1 MKSLKFYCE
10 TCEMQFINVYL
21 PFILCL
27 KLLLTLS
34 GITIDVSPGF
44 HINEPV
50 INFSALIMVLIIVK
64 HP

>member
-1 MKSLKFYCE
+1 MKSLKFYYE

-27 KLLLTLS
+27 LLLTMS

-64 HP
+64 S